1 MSMREQ
7 ISLMPAQ
14 FHWEPTYERENKLS
28 KDSLQNV
35 FLCGMGGSHLGA
47 DLLLREAPA
56 LPLTVRHEYSLPIIP
71 EEQLAHTLVIVS
83 SYSGET
89 EEALDVLHT
98 ALQENI
104 PCAAITSGGT
114 LLAQARDA
122 GIPTIIFP
130 KDGVEPRMTLGYALR
145 ALTKLLNEEELFANI
160 KKSGEELSTDTREKE
175 GASLADIFAH
185 KIPVFYTST
194 RNVAVG
200 YILKITLNETAK
212 IPAFANT
219 IPEACH
225 NELSGYDAVASS
237 KEIIHTLLPVFVT
250 DEKDHPRIRAR
261 MRLMREIFTKR
272 EISSCEMAIAP
283 QLSSLAGAIEVI
295 QTGTSVAVEL
305 AKRDGVP
312 DAHTPIID
320 DFKQRLAKIP
330 W

>member
-14 FHWEPTYERENKLS
+14 FHWEPVYEREDKLTEN
-28 KDSLQNV
+28 SLRGI

-47 DLLLREAPA
+47 DLLLREAPV

-71 EEQLAHTLVIVS
+71 EEEHADTLVVVS

-104 PCAAITSGGT
+104 PCAAITSGGK

-122 GIPTIIFP
+122 GIPTIILP
-130 KDGVEPRMTLGYALR
+130 HGGVVPRMTLGYALR
-145 ALTKLLNEEELFANI
+145 AITKLLKEEELFAYI
-160 KKSGEELSTDTREKE
+160 QKSGEELSTDTKQEE
-175 GASLADIFAH
+175 GITFANMLAH

-194 RNVAVG
+194 RNASIG
-200 YILKITLNETAK
+200 YILKITLNETSK
-212 IPAFANT
+212 IPAFMDT
-219 IPEACH
+219 VPEMCH
-225 NELSGYDAVASS
+225 NELSGYDAVATSR
-237 KEIIHTLLPVFVT
+237 ELIHTLLPVFVT

-261 MRLMREIFTKR
+261 MRLIRELFTAR
-272 EISSCEMAIAP
+272 DLPSYELHI
-283 QLSSLAGAIEVI
+283 QQNLSSLAGAIEVI
-295 QTGTSVAVEL
+295 QTGTSAAVEI
-305 AKRDGVP
+305 AKRNGVP

-320 DFKQRLAKIP
+320 DFKQRLAKVP